1 MIILSSALP
10 TVTEDLNIDG
20 AVGGAIVTIDGN
32 HAFRELNLKAVTV
45 NLSNLRLVGYD
56 HVLSIEHEDSLMSGD
71 EGLKKAIAF
80 LKEVTIAA
88 PAGKAYWA

>member
-1 MIILSSALP
+1 M
-10 TVTEDLNIDG
+10 
-20 AVGGAIVTIDGN
+20 
-32 HAFRELNLKAVTV
+32 
-45 NLSNLRLVGYD
+45 VGYD

-80 LKEVTIAA
+80 LKQIVIAA